1 MSDTVRFSTEGA
13 VGVITLDRPPLN
25 AISNELIADFDTAID
40 GAAAPEIRAV
50 IVTGAPHFAAGAD
63 IKSFK
68 AELDAGG
75 DPAGLGEALSKMLA
89 RLEALPKPVI
99 AAVRGVALGGG
110 LEIALACDFR
120 LFGDDARCGQ
130 SEVALGIFPGA
141 GGTQRLP
148 RLIGLARGR
157 DLIYSGRQV
166 GAEEALQL
174 GIADAVHPA
183 EEVLD
188 RALEMAE
195 AYAAGPTA
203 AIGLAKHAI
212 NVGFGLPMDEA
223 LALESEQFRAVF
235 ATRDAAEGLAAFLE
249 KREAGFEGR

>member
-1 MSDTVRFSTEGA
+1 MSDTVRFSTEGS

-25 AISNELIADFDTAID
+25 AISKELIADFDTAI
-40 GAAAPEIRAV
+40 GHAAAEEIRAV
-50 IVTGAPHFAAGAD
+50 VVTGAPHFAAGAD

-75 DPAGLGEALSKMLA
+75 DPAGLGDALSKMLA
-89 RLEALPKPVI
+89 RLERLPKPVI

-120 LFGDDARCGQ
+120 LFGADARCGQ

-148 RLIGLARGR
+148 RLIGLARAR
-157 DLIYSGRQV
+157 DLIYSGRHV
-166 GAEEALQL
+166 EAEEAVSL
-174 GIADAVHPA
+174 GIADAVHPT
-183 EEVLD
+183 EEVFE
-188 RALEMAE
+188 RALAMARS
-195 AYAAGPTA
+195 YATGPTA

-212 NVGFGLPMDEA
+212 NEGFGLPMGAA

-235 ATRDAAEGLAAFLE
+235 ATEDAAEGLAAFLE
-249 KREAGFEGR
+249 KREAGFQGR